1 MSVYLIPAMEE
12 IHKGEA
18 NGDKK
23 VFQRVYSEG
32 QSIIGVAIFK
42 MRVLI
47 VAISVLS
54 IHNWNEQ

>member
-1 MSVYLIPAMEE
+1 MEE

-23 VFQRVYSEG
+23 VFQGVYG
-32 QSIIGVAIFK
+32 KGKSIIRVAVFK
-42 MRVLI
+42 VRVLI